1 MKRAITAGLAALAA
15 LVVGS
20 STASAQQVKIGYINS
35 QQVLAQANVV
45 TQARQRLEQDLSQLR
60 TRADS
65 LARPLQQRGEEF
77 ERQRST
83 MPAAAQQQ
91 REQQLRTEFQQVQ
104 QQVQQIEQQA
114 AQRQAAVMDP
124 IMKQVSDAIEAVR
137 REGGYLVI
145 LDAAAVVA
153 PNDPSMDVTDRV
165 LARLN
170 GAAPAAR

>member
-1 MKRAITAGLAALAA
+1 MKRVLSALAALAA
-15 LVVGS
+15 LVMGS
-20 STASAQQVKIGYINS
+20 SAVSAQQVKIGYINS
-35 QQVLAQANVV
+35 QQVLAQANIV
-45 TQARQRLEQDLSQLR
+45 TQARQRLETEIAGFR

-83 MPAAAQQQ
+83 MPQAAQQQ
-91 REQQLRTEFQQVQ
+91 REQQLRGEFQQVQ
-104 QQVQQIEQQA
+104 QQVQAIEQQA

-137 REGGYLVI
+137 REGGFLVI

-153 PNDPSMDVTDRV
+153 PNDATLDITQRV
-165 LARLN
+165 LTRLN
-170 GAAPAAR
+170 GAAAPAR